1 MARRVK
7 YSASAFEKK
16 SREYLSSIRYT
27 RPLLLPSGESVKNE
41 LGEPALEQVW
51 IEPPNTADWALY
63 LGISKSAL
71 TTLYRAR
78 YPEIY
83 DRIKTVLEAYNTRE
97 LLTRKTGAEAI
108 KFNLQNNYGWRD
120 GRSAEDADKAQA
132 AAQPPLALCE
142 KFDRLRELLREYSLD
157 VEGGGR
163 SGELDR

>member
-83 DRIKTVLEAYNTRE
+83 DIIKTVLEAYTTRE
-97 LLTRKTGAEAI
+97 HLTRKTGAEAI
-108 KFNLQNNYGWRD
+108 KFNLNSNFGWRD
-120 GRSAEDADKAQA
+120 GRSADEGVQEQA